1 MTSSSFF
8 NTTPRRLFLGFLA
21 GLSVAAVDNFASRGE
36 VSSIVIVA
44 MLVFVTFAAGAAW
57 GSRAWVPSAVAWSCV
72 PLSHVVKHAFH
83 LADTLQPNTYRS
95 ILLLAVFTG
104 AIAAVG
110 TGLGIALR
118 RPGP

>member
-1 MTSSSFF
+1 MTSSRFF
-8 NTTPRRLFLGFLA
+8 NTTPGRLFLGFLA

-36 VSSIVIVA
+36 VSPIVIVA
-44 MLVFVTFAAGAAW
+44 ILFVVTFAAGAAW
-57 GSRAWVPSAVAWSCV
+57 GSRAWLPSAIAWCCV

-83 LADTLQPNTYRS
+83 LADTLRPNTYGS

-110 TGLGIALR
+110 TGLGIAVR
-118 RPGP
+118 RLGP

>member
-8 NTTPRRLFLGFLA
+8 TTTSGRLCLGLLA
-21 GLSVAAVDNFASRGE
+21 GVALAAAANFSSLGE

-44 MLVFVTFAAGAAW
+44 ILFFVTFAAGAAW